1 MDRGRD
7 KKALLL
13 AEELLVTDDC
23 WGNGDSVFFR
33 SVTSGKLAV
42 LQ

>member
-23 WGNGDSVFFR
+23 WGNGDQCSSEV
-33 SVTSGKLAV
+33 
-42 LQ
+42 